1 MAQQLLNND
10 VRLLLQTGLYT
21 RDFKNWDHK
30 NAADKIW
37 TTFKTFIQGC
47 YTRCLNATSITT
59 RAQGYV
65 QNPFAALAEESDD
78 NGDDVQTVITQ
89 MAALT
94 TQSQL
99 TASTAA
105 ETNASVTAAINQ
117 LAANQQ
123 AMQQQ
128 FAAFATMCN
137 TTYQPA
143 TPTPPPMQ
151 QFNILNFGTFQPA
164 RLGVGGR

>member
-1 MAQQLLNND
+1 MTL
-10 VRLLLQTGLYT
+10 
-21 RDFKNWDHK
+21 
-30 NAADKIW
+30 
-37 TTFKTFIQGC
+37 KTFVQES
-47 YTRCLNATSITT
+47 YTHCLNATSITT
-59 RAQGYV
+59 GAQGYV
-65 QNPFAALAEESDD
+65 QNTFAALAEESDND
-78 NGDDVQTVITQ
+78 KDDVQMVITQ

-105 ETNASVTAAINQ
+105 ETNASVIAAINQ

-128 FAAFATMCN
+128 FAAFATTRN

-151 QFNILNFGTFQPA
+151 QFNIPNFGTFQPA
-164 RLGVGGR
+164 GLGVGGR